1 MFILVRHITF
11 LYILALMSYIANI
24 VTKGKIS
31 LDMGDT
37 INVCRSMEEAVP
49 SIPTLI
55 VGYRTAK
62 KVIVGFNM
70 ADKDY
75 PSQGM
80 YWTFSKNERKSDY
93 DVDILRFCDMAV
105 RKITDSIEYHYINPY
120 QTGYNEIKD
129 ILQFIKSGEDKLM
142 MFDENHNNL
151 FIYRHKRNMIYGI
164 SIGSCEYAGVSRDK
178 IAKRIADSG
187 NIVLKLKDIS
197 LPIRIKRLLS
207 NKKYDFLVLY
217 DYLKYNNDYL
227 L

>member
-1 MFILVRHITF
+1 MG
-11 LYILALMSYIANI
+11 YIANI

-31 LDMGDT
+31 LDMGDA
-37 INVCRSMEEAVP
+37 INVCRSIKEAVP
-49 SIPTLI
+49 SIPTLVI
-55 VGYRTAK
+55 GYRTAK

-70 ADKDY
+70 VDKDY

-80 YWTFSKNERKSDY
+80 YWTFSKNERKTDY

-120 QTGYNEIKD
+120 QAGYNEVKS

-142 MFDENHNNL
+142 MLDEKYDNL
-151 FIYRHKRNMIYGI
+151 FIYHRRRNTVYGI
-164 SIGSCEYAGVSRDK
+164 SIRSCEYVGVSRAK

-187 NIVLKLKDIS
+187 NVVLRLKDIS
-197 LPIRIKRLLS
+197 LPLRIKRLLS